1 MATIRL
7 EVEETLARPFSR
19 ESDEEGN

>member
-7 EVEETLARPFSR
+7 EVEETLARPFTR